1 MTILTKPPIIGALL
15 ALFIVGW
22 VIGGPANA
30 IEAEIM
36 RSMAEIRSAS
46 PSLTAMAGGVTA
58 LGSAYV
64 TLGVASLASLWL
76 LLHRAPARALM
87 LALIVL
93 TERLLVDGLK
103 EWIGRARPDFGVNWL
118 PHSMAFPSGHSANS
132 MTAFLATAL
141 ILAPPEKRGPWA
153 TGAVV
158 LAVVVG
164 LSRIY
169 LGVHWPSDVVGG
181 WTLGLLAVS
190 SALAVGQRSGALRFE
205 PQHQIVGG
213 HRPAGGEDE
222 AA

>member
-36 RSMAEIRSAS
+36 RSMADIRSAS

-93 TERLLVDGLK
+93 TERLLVDGLRGDHTSV
-103 EWIGRARPDFGVNWL
+103 GRWFSWHRI
-118 PHSMAFPSGHSANS
+118 
-132 MTAFLATAL
+132 FLEYTSL
-141 ILAPPEKRGPWA
+141 R
-153 TGAVV
+153 
-158 LAVVVG
+158 
-164 LSRIY
+164 SRNMY
-169 LGVHWPSDVVGG
+169 S
-181 WTLGLLAVS
+181 
-190 SALAVGQRSGALRFE
+190 F
-205 PQHQIVGG
+205 
-213 HRPAGGEDE
+213 
-222 AA
+222 